1 MPNET
6 TIYDLTLLLST
17 ETPEETRAKI
27 LGDLESAIQRGGGSV
42 VGRSNWG
49 TRNLTYRIQRQHDA
63 EFHLLQITGP
73 PELLDDLGHSLR
85 IADGVLRHRI
95 IKAVPGSRIA
105 AAAEQAAAPASSPA
119 DASGSSP
126 AAPASSPAAA
136 PGSSAAAASASSP
149 AAAPPSSAAAAPA
162 SSPAAAPASSAA
174 DDQS

>member
-6 TIYDLTLLLST
+6 TVYDLTLLLST

-27 LGDLESAIQRGGGSV
+27 LADLESAIQRGGGSV

-63 EFHLLQITGP
+63 EFHLFQITGP
-73 PELLDDLGHSLR
+73 PELLDDLGHNLR

-119 DASGSSP
+119 
-126 AAPASSPAAA
+126 
-136 PGSSAAAASASSP
+136 
-149 AAAPPSSAAAAPA
+149 AAPA
-162 SSPAAAPASSAA
+162 SSPAAAPASSQQSDSRETPSASSTPAA
-174 DDQS
+174 ASASSPADEQR